1 MGHFVGTGLKSQML
15 GSLCQG
21 MLRDVGRMG
30 SYNASTKQGKGSLF
44 AWGEE
49 VETEKV
55 DVKTEQGRL

>member
-1 MGHFVGTGLKSQML
+1 ML
-15 GSLCQG
+15 GSLSQG
-21 MLRDVGRMG
+21 VLGDVGRMG